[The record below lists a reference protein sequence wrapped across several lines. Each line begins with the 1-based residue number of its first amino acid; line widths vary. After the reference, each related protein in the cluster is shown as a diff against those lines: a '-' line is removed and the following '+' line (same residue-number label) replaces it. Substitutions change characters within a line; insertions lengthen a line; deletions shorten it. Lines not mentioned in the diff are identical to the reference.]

1 MGNRISK
8 VYTRT
13 GDKGTTGISGNMR
26 LSKND
31 PLIQAIGEVD
41 ELNSDIGVIVA
52 FSDDDDINQQLQG
65 VQHDLF
71 NLGGMLSYPQFDGFA
86 AARVEA
92 LEALIDQYNEELPP
106 LKEFILPGGTQAAAM
121 AQKARAVCR
130 RVERRLVSL
139 NQYYQDTDVEFESVS
154 DAQLT
159 GASKY
164 VNRLSDLLFI
174 VGRLLNKRAGSGEIM
189 WSSHRTTD
197 VS

>member
-13 GDKGTTGISGNMR
+13 GDKGTTGISGDIR
-26 LSKND
+26 LAKND

-52 FSDDDDINQQLQG
+52 FSNDVDVNQQLQG
-65 VQHDLF
+65 IQHDLF

-86 AARVEA
+86 AARVDA
-92 LEALIDQYNEELPP
+92 LEQLIDRYNEELPP

-130 RVERRLVSL
+130 RVERCLVTL
-139 NQYYQDTDVEFESVS
+139 NQSYQAQPASFESVS
-154 DAQLT
+154 EAQLQ
-159 GASKY
+159 GASRY
-164 VNRLSDLLFI
+164 VNRLSDLLFT
-174 VGRLLNKRAGSGEIM
+174 VGRLLNKRAGSDEIM
-189 WSSHRTTD
+189 WSSHRTN
-197 VS
+197 V

>member
-13 GDKGTTGISGNMR
+13 GDKGTTGISGDIR
-26 LSKND
+26 LAKND

-52 FSDDDDINQQLQG
+52 FSNDADVNQQLQG
-65 VQHDLF
+65 IQHDLF

-86 AARVEA
+86 AARVDA
-92 LEALIDQYNEELPP
+92 LEQLIDRYNEELPP

-130 RVERRLVSL
+130 RVERCLVTL
-139 NQYYQDTDVEFESVS
+139 NQSYQAQPANFDSVS
-154 DAQLT
+154 EAQLQ
-159 GASKY
+159 GASRY
-164 VNRLSDLLFI
+164 VNRLSDLLFT
-174 VGRLLNKRAGSGEIM
+174 VGRLLNKRAGSDEIM
-189 WSSHRTTD
+189 WSSHRTN
-197 VS
+197 V